1 MTLFTPLRRMAVLIL
16 AAMGLAFAT
25 PAQDNAAAAAPKPI
39 ISVLLPLQLDSLFEL
54 DKYRF
59 GNNIPRFALP
69 YLEFYNGVQ
78 LAVDSLRKEGL
89 PVHIN
94 IVDSREL
101 GSMQVA
107 LTNPLVRQSKLLIG
121 VAANVN
127 ELRQMAEFAK
137 AKRIPLL
144 SATLPNDGGIK
155 YNNLLYVLNPTMR
168 TQCEALF
175 GYVQAQHS
183 KDNVILL
190 TRKGTIEGYL
200 KSWLEAAGAKSVRP
214 IRWKTSMLTD
224 SFSVAQ
230 LLPLL
235 DSTRQNVL
243 IGASMDLGFAG
254 RLAQQVAGA
263 KRYKCTLV
271 GMPNWDEL
279 SLNKADY
286 KGLELVFGT
295 AFLSSSGNLDLYT
308 RLSKQYSHLQNSKP
322 SDMVLR
328 GFETTLRYA
337 RAMVLADSSEL
348 PVLFNSRAY
357 RVFNDFNFQP
367 MTDGAESQVHY
378 FENRKV
384 HFLKLVDGQLKGVY

>member
-16 AAMGLAFAT
+16 AAMCLAFAS
-25 PAQDNAAAAAPKPI
+25 PAQDNAAAVPKPI

-137 AKRIPLL
+137 TKRIPLL

-168 TQCEALF
+168 TQCEALY
-175 GYVQAQHS
+175 GYVLAQHS

-243 IGASMDLGFAG
+243 IGASMDLSFAG

-279 SLNKADY
+279 SLNKAEY

-308 RLSKQYSHLQNSKP
+308 RLSKQYSQLQNSKP

-337 RAMVLADSSEL
+337 RAIVLADSSEL

-367 MTDGAESQVHY
+367 MTDGTESQVHY

>member
-1 MTLFTPLRRMAVLIL
+1 MAVLIL

>member
-1 MTLFTPLRRMAVLIL
+1 MKFFAPLRLL
-16 AAMGLAFAT
+16 ALLALTALWLMT
-25 PAQDNAAAAAPKPI
+25 PAQARDQAAEPRKPI

-59 GNNIPRFALP
+59 GNNIPRFVLP
-69 YLEFYNGVQ
+69 YLEFYNGVL
-78 LAVDSLRKEGL
+78 LAADSLRKEGL
-89 PVHIN
+89 SVHIN
-94 IVDSREL
+94 IVDSRKL

-107 LTNPLVRQSKLLIG
+107 LANPLVSQSKLLIG

-155 YNNLLYVLNPTMR
+155 YNNMLYVLNPTMR
-168 TQCEALF
+168 THCAALY
-175 GYVQAQHS
+175 GYLQAQHG

-190 TRKGTIEGYL
+190 TRKGTTESYL
-200 KSWLEAAGAKSVRP
+200 KNWLEAAANKSAMPV
-214 IRWKTSMLTD
+214 RWKTSMLVD
-224 SFSVAQ
+224 SFSIAQ

-235 DSTRQNVL
+235 DSTRQNIL
-243 IGASMDLGFAG
+243 IGASMDLKFAG
-254 RLAQQVAGA
+254 RLAQQVASA

-279 SLNKADY
+279 SMNKAEY

-295 AFLSSSGNLDLYT
+295 AFLSASGNLGLYI
-308 RLSKQYSHLQNSKP
+308 RLSKQYSQLQNSKP

-328 GFETTLRYA
+328 GYETTLRYA
-337 RAMVLADSSEL
+337 RAMVLADSVEL
-348 PVLFNSRAY
+348 PDLFNNRAY

-367 MTDGAESQVHY
+367 AIEGGENQIHY

>member
-1 MTLFTPLRRMAVLIL
+1 MTLFTPMRQMVLLML
-16 AAMGLAFAT
+16 AACWLAS
-25 PAQDNAAAAAPKPI
+25 PAQAQENAAPPAKPI
-39 ISVLLPLQLDSLFEL
+39 ISVLLPLQLDSLFEY
-54 DKYRF
+54 DRYRF
-59 GNNIPRFALP
+59 GSNIPRFALP

-107 LTNPLVRQSKLLIG
+107 LSNPLVRQSKLLIG

-168 TQCEALF
+168 TQCEALY

-183 KDNVILL
+183 RDNVILL

-200 KSWLEAAGAKSVRP
+200 KNWLETAAAKSTKPV
-214 IRWKTSMLTD
+214 RWKTSLLTD
-224 SFSVAQ
+224 TFSLQQ
-230 LLPLL
+230 LMPLL

-243 IGASMDLGFAG
+243 IGASMDLHFAS
-254 RLAQQVAGA
+254 RLAQQAAGV
-263 KRYKCTLV
+263 KRYKCTVV

-279 SLNKADY
+279 SLNKPEF

-308 RLSKQYSHLQNSKP
+308 RLSKHYSQLQNSKP

-328 GFETTLRYA
+328 GYETTLRYA
-337 RAMVLADSSEL
+337 RAIVLADSAQL
-348 PVLFNSRAY
+348 PVLFNSRNY

-367 MTDGAESQVHY
+367 MTEDPESQVHY

-384 HFLKLVDGQLKGVY
+384 NFLKLVDGHLKGVY